1 VDMAR
6 TNEQMLGYLK
16 FRDAGACMSNPNSL
30 LEEMRSVALG
40 DGPYAGW
47 RLSKT
52 PEQLGVNK
60 KTAYESISVHQ
71 ATLGHALQAI
81 RGDQFEEAKQI
92 LLHLRESVEASLQAL
107 GEGKPITGAR

>member
-1 VDMAR
+1 
-6 TNEQMLGYLK
+6 
-16 FRDAGACMSNPNSL
+16 
-30 LEEMRSVALG
+30 
-40 DGPYAGW
+40 
-47 RLSKT
+47 
-52 PEQLGVNK
+52 
-60 KTAYESISVHQ
+60 VHQ